1 MTRVSAILLAVGLAL
16 CPTAVSAAPDG
27 VRAYGRRI
35 EALFVRMDAN
45 RDGRLELHEVRGQ
58 PYLERRVLRR
68 DSPGFLRMEDL
79 RGPAGAPSGQR
90 LQRRFRQADRN
101 GDGRLDREEV
111 RRLPW
116 LARHFQSLD
125 LNQDGGLTLAEL
137 WLLQRALAP
146 RPQP

>member
-1 MTRVSAILLAVGLAL
+1 MMRVSATLLAVGLAL
-16 CPTAVSAAPDG
+16 CPTAASAAPDG
-27 VRAYGRRI
+27 VRAYGRRM

-68 DSPGFLRMEDL
+68 DSPGFLRLEDL
-79 RGPAGAPSGQR
+79 RGPAAAPSGQR

-116 LARHFQSLD
+116 LELHFQSLD
-125 LNQDGGLTLAEL
+125 LNHDGSLTLGEL
-137 WLLQRALAP
+137 WMLQRALAP